1 MTSPFISDFTKR
13 TLIQFGWKDGDP
25 IPDALGELLLAAK
38 ERTGASQRQDV
49 MIDIEKMTPGDV
61 ERVKQLLAEE
71 KALDVDRKKKAKL
84 EEETKNMDPSVA
96 EFYAKL
102 KEQQEASQNALNAIP
117 SAPLPPED
125 NNAPQIID
133 DREETEKAQSHDEI
147 DNTAKPPMQLPVDED
162 GALPPIVLPFCPRC
176 GWDMRM
182 KFDIEVTD
190 QDKEAFVAILL
201 GNTRFKKTY
210 AFLNDKYNV
219 TFRSLLA
226 EENTMIHRQ
235 LVLDN
240 EDKQFAT
247 ESEWFLRMFEYRLAL
262 ALDSVYTGDGKP
274 MAVLPEMSEVKH
286 TPPDN
291 KPFETPLVY
300 MREYVNNKVLAHE
313 VTRRLVAQKLRD
325 FQRLVE
331 ALEAMALEPSFWE
344 GIG

>member
-1 MTSPFISDFTKR
+1 MANPFISDFTKR
-13 TLIQFGWKDGDP
+13 TLVQFGWKDGDP

-38 ERTGASQRQDV
+38 ERTGASTRQDV

-71 KALDVDRKKKAKL
+71 KALDADRKKKEKFD
-84 EEETKNMDPSVA
+84 EETKNMDPSVA

-102 KEQQEASQNALNAIP
+102 KEQQESAQNALD
-117 SAPLPPED
+117 SLPPPPKD
-125 NNAPQIID
+125 DNAPQVID
-133 DREETEKAQSHDEI
+133 DRAEKAEAQEHNEI
-147 DNTAKPPMQLPVDED
+147 EPPSLPTPPLVVDND
-162 GALPPIVLPFCPRC
+162 GALPPIVMPFCPRC

-182 KFDIEVTD
+182 KFDVEVTD

-210 AFLNDKYNV
+210 SFLNDKYNV

-226 EENTMIHRQ
+226 DENTTIHRQ

-247 ESEWFLRMFEYRLAL
+247 ESEWFLRMFEYRLAC
-262 ALDSVYTGDGKP
+262 ALESVYTGDGKP
-274 MAVLPEMSEVKH
+274 LAVMPEMAEVQH
-286 TPPDN
+286 SPPPE

-300 MREYVNNKVLAHE
+300 MREYVNTKVLAHE
-313 VTRRLVAQKLRD
+313 VTRRLVSQKLRD

-331 ALEAMALEPSFWE
+331 ALEAMALEPSFWD